1 MNAEDSLKLARRFIG
16 LPLEK
21 RQVFL
26 QALQKEGV
34 DFSRFPIPASVE
46 AEDRQALSYAQQ
58 RMWFLWQLDP
68 ASGAYNLPGAVRLKG
83 ALSLRALEQAFA
95 SLLARH
101 ETLRTVFQR
110 QADERLTQV
119 SIEPSLVVEH
129 LDFSAMAA
137 VEQEQAVN
145 DAATRQSL
153 LPFDLE
159 HGPLL
164 RVQLL
169 KLDTQEHVLLLTLHH
184 IVSDGWS
191 MNVLIDEFIRCYDAH
206 ERNEAPQ
213 LPALPI
219 QYSDYALWQRRWL
232 EAGEQARQLEYWQAR
247 LGDEHPVLELPTDH
261 PRPAMPSYQ
270 GTRHNFAIDPGLAA
284 QLRACAQ
291 KHNVTLFM
299 LLLGAFNVLLHRYTG
314 QADIRVGVP
323 IANRN
328 RTEVEGLIGF
338 FVNTQVLRTE
348 LTGQTRVGELLQ
360 GIKEHALGAQAHQ
373 ELPFERLVEALK
385 VERSLSHTPLFQVM
399 YNHQPVVA
407 DIASVN
413 TASGLE
419 LSLVEWQGRTTQFD
433 LTLDTYEKSGTLH
446 AALTYANDLFEAPSI
461 ARMAQHWISLL
472 QAMVADGEQRVGE
485 LPMLADDEQ
494 HVLVHA
500 WNQTGE
506 AYPTERGIHQLIED
520 QVQRT
525 RDAPA
530 LVFGATTLTYAQLN
544 ARANQ
549 LAHALREQGVGPDV
563 LVGLCV
569 ERSVEM
575 VVGLLAILKAGGAYV
590 PLDPEYPQERLT
602 YMIED
607 SGITLLLSQQSLLA
621 ALPLERIQVIALDQS
636 ASWLERYSSAS
647 PDSGVHALNLAYV
660 IYTSGSTG
668 KPKGAGNSHR
678 ALVNRLC
685 WMQQAYELTASD
697 AVLQKTPLSFDVSVW
712 EFFWPLMTGA
722 RLVVAAPGEHRE
734 PARLI
739 ETIDR
744 HAITTLH
751 FVPSMLQAFIH
762 EPGVQGCAS
771 LKRIVCSG
779 EALPLDAQRQVFAK
793 LPAAG
798 LFNLYGPTEA
808 AIDVTHWTCIDE
820 GGDSVPIGRP
830 IANLATY
837 VLDAQLNPVPAGVS
851 GELYLGGI
859 GLARSYHRRPA
870 LTAERFVPSPFV
882 NGERLYR
889 TGDRVRQRTDGVI
902 EYLGRL
908 DHQVKLRGLRIELG
922 EIETRLLQ
930 HPSVREAVVL
940 VQGGKQLVAY
950 LVLDSEEPAD
960 LKAWLLSSLPEY
972 MVPTHFIVLT
982 QLPVTA
988 NGKLD
993 RKALPLPE
1001 AASQQAFIAPSSD
1014 LQKALAAIWSDVL
1027 GVPHVGVDD
1036 NFFELGGDSIISIQV
1051 VSRARQAGIRLSPR
1065 DVFQY
1070 QSVRSLALVASFEHA
1085 VVIDQGPV
1093 AGEVILTPVQQAFFS
1108 QAIAARH
1115 HWNQSLLLT
1124 PRETLEPAPLD
1135 AALTQLINHHDA
1147 LRLRFTRQAEGWQQA
1162 HAAPAAESVLWQSSV
1177 DTEAELAALC
1187 DEAQRSL
1194 NLEQGPMLRAALVTL
1209 ADGAQRLLL
1218 VVHHLV
1224 VDGVSWR
1231 VLLEDLQQAYR
1242 QAGLPAKTS
1251 SYQQWAQQLQAH
1263 AHTLDEQLPFW
1274 LAQSGDAELP
1284 CDNPQGGLHNRLGA
1298 TLETRLDA
1306 EHTRQLL
1313 QDAPAAYRTQVND
1326 LLLTALARVIS
1337 RWSGQAAALIQLEG
1351 HGREDLFDSLD
1362 LSRTVG
1368 WFTSLFPV
1376 RLQAAGTL
1384 SDAIKSIKEQLRAV
1398 PQKGVGYGLLR
1409 YLGKPQSREALA
1421 DLAAPRITFNYLGQF
1436 DRQFNESALFVPAS
1450 EGSGQAQD
1458 PEAPLANWLTVEGQ
1472 VYGGELSL
1480 QWGFSREMF
1489 NAATIQRL
1497 ADDYATELKALIEHC
1512 CATPAGQVTPSD
1524 FPLARITQQ
1533 QLDALPVAGPDI
1545 AELYPLS
1552 PMQQGMLFHTLYAPE
1567 GQAYINQLRL
1577 DIEGLDLLTF
1587 GRAWQAALD
1596 RHDILRSSFHWLGL
1610 DIAHQVIR
1618 RQVDVQL
1625 QVVEDVN
1632 ADLDA
1637 LADAERSSGFELNA
1651 APLFR
1656 LMLVRSTGSAWHL
1669 IFTSHH
1675 ILMDGWSNAQLLGE
1689 VLAHY
1694 AGQAVSAPLGQFRDY
1709 LGWLQQQP
1717 SGEAF
1722 WKNAL
1727 APLHAPTLLA
1737 QALRAPVGGVGMADH
1752 QVLLDDDFTQA
1763 LSEFARQQK
1772 VTLNTVLQGAW
1783 SLLLQRYSGQA
1794 CVVFGA
1800 TVAGRSAPLPG
1811 IEQQLGLFINTL
1823 PLISAASP
1831 AQSAGAW
1838 LNELQALN
1846 LSLRDHE
1853 HVPLYD
1859 IQAWAGQQGAA
1870 LFDTLL
1876 VFENFPVAEALKQGA
1891 PAGLT
1896 FGRMHNHERTNY
1908 PLTLG
1913 VELGA
1918 GLRLDFSY
1926 DRAHFSEQQV
1936 KQLGANLR
1944 HLLAQLVA
1952 DAGVPLG
1959 NLQLLDATAQ
1969 RDVLTLSQSAG
1980 AAQRPQR
1987 VHERIAAQAHATPD
2001 ALAVQAGDERLSYAQ
2016 LNARANRLAHRLLAL
2031 GVGPGQRV
2039 GLASRRGP
2047 QLIVSLLA
2055 VLKSG
2060 AAYVPLDP
2068 KYPAER
2074 LAYMLADSRLDL
2086 LLSETGLLA
2095 DVSLPQGLTRVDF
2108 SASGEELHTFAATN
2122 PPNQAAAA
2130 DLAYVIYTSGST
2142 GLPKGVAI
2150 DHAALGQFCDSAQ
2163 AYSRLSARDR
2173 VLQFATFS
2181 FDGFVEQ
2188 CYPPLCVGAA
2198 LIMRG
2203 DELWDAGQLAREIVE
2218 QGVTLADL
2226 PAAYWYLLAKEC
2238 AVDQRTLG
2246 NLRQVHVG
2254 GEAMSVEGVRAWHA
2268 AGLGSVRLVNTY
2280 GPTEATV
2287 VSSVHDCQL
2296 ADASDAF
2303 GVPIGRAIAGRS
2315 LYVLDSGFEL
2325 LATDGVGELCIGAEA
2340 GLAQRYFDRPALTA
2354 ERFLP
2359 DPFSAV
2365 PGARLY
2371 RSGDLARYNEAG
2383 ALEYVGR
2390 IDHQVKIRGY
2400 RIEMGEI
2407 EACLQALPQVRE
2419 AAVIAQP
2426 SAVGMQLVAYV
2437 VPAHGQT
2444 LDGQALAATL
2454 REFLPDYMVPGHWL
2468 VLDALPLNNN
2478 GKLDRRALPAPD
2490 LNLRQQAYV
2499 APQSTLQVQLA
2510 AIWQAVLQVEQ
2521 VGLTDH
2527 FFELGGHSLLATQV
2541 ISRVRH
2547 DLKLEVPLR
2556 ALFEQP
2562 TLQAF
2567 AMACLGLREHSAPPL
2582 LALGRGQPMALSFA
2596 QERQWFL
2603 WQLDPASAAYH
2614 VPTAL
2619 HLRGELDI
2627 GALERAFQALVLRH
2641 EPLRTTFVEDA
2652 EQTWQVIHPTLAMPV
2667 QQARAQA
2674 AQIQQ
2679 CVEQEIQRPFDLRNG
2694 PLMRVKL
2701 LVIAPEHHVL
2711 VITQH
2716 HIISDGWSMHVMVD
2730 ELVALYQGQAQLSAL
2745 PIQYADYAAWQ
2756 RNWMAAGEKQ
2766 RQLDYWQRCLGDE
2779 HPVLE
2784 LPLDHPRP
2792 AVQSLRGARQRVQ
2805 LEPALL
2811 ADLKTLAQRQDVT
2824 LFMLL
2829 LASFQTLLHRYC
2841 GQNRLRVG
2849 VPIANRNR
2857 LETERLIGFFVNTQ
2871 VIQVDLDGQMAF
2883 EQLLGQVKQRAL
2895 EAQAH
2900 QDLPFEQLVE
2910 ALQPARSLSHN
2921 PLFQVLFNHQDN
2933 LRSAPVQLPGLAL
2946 EPLDWDGHTTQFD
2959 LSLETEESADGLWA
2973 SLTYATDLFEP
2984 ETLARLAQHWQNLL
2998 RAVVNDA
3005 SQVLD
3010 ELPMLSEQQWQ
3021 QTVHSWNDSHAEY
3034 PHTRCVHQ
3042 LFEAQVLATPDA
3054 SALQF
3059 NGDTLSYRELNRR
3072 ANRLAHRLIAAG
3084 VSPDVLV
3091 AVHVERSLDMVV
3103 GLLATLKAGGA
3114 YVPLDPQFPADRLA
3128 FMLQDSQAQ
3137 VLLTQPHLNGR
3148 LAQPQGLHVLLVDE
3162 AGMDEHNPQVSVTPE
3177 HLAYVIYTSGSTGK
3191 PKGVMVRHQALCSFT
3206 WGMADTLQIGSD
3218 ARVLSLTTFSFDI
3231 FALELYVPL
3240 TVGATVLLSGQE
3252 LALDPEAILDLV
3264 HNQSANVLQ
3273 ATPST
3278 WRMLLESPRASL
3290 LQGIKCLC
3298 GGEALPVDLAQRLL
3312 DLQGPVWNLYGPT
3325 ETTIWSAAHRLEQ
3338 AQPFVGRPIAN
3349 TALFILNAGLMPC
3362 PQGAAGE
3369 LLIGGAGLARGYHA
3383 RAALTA
3389 ERFVPNPYGAPGE
3402 RLYRTGD
3409 LARYR
3414 PEGVVEYIGRVDHQV
3429 KVRGF
3434 RIELGEIE
3442 ACLRENAA
3450 VREAVVLAD
3459 NDRLIAYLV
3468 TCAPEQQAS
3477 LREQYKADLRAR
3489 LPDYMVPA
3497 HLIFLETLPLTPNGK
3512 LDRKALPKADA
3523 ELLLKAH
3530 VAPVS
3535 PREQQVAAIW
3545 VDVLEVPQVGLDD
3558 HFFELGGHS
3567 LLATRVVSRV
3577 RQVLALEV
3585 ALKTLFEQPVL
3596 GDFVRA
3602 LGEEG
3607 VTAPALLKAD
3617 RAQPLPLS
3625 YAQERQWFLWQL
3637 DPNSSAY
3644 HIPSAL
3650 RLKGALDVTA
3660 LQRSFDTLLARH
3672 ESLRTHLRQDASGA
3686 VQVIEELGLIEIE
3699 RCDTDEAGLK
3709 TQVAEAVAQPFD
3721 LLRGPLLRVKLL
3733 RLAADDHVVVLVQHH
3748 IVSDGWSMQL
3758 MVEELVRLY
3767 AAFSD
3772 GHTPNLPALP
3782 IQYADYALWQRN
3794 WMEAGEKARQLTYWR
3809 EQLGGE
3815 QPVLELPF
3823 DYQRPALPTHR
3834 GARLGIELA
3843 PQLLADLRRVAK
3855 QAGVTLPMVLL
3866 AAYQALLHRYSG
3878 QEDVR
3883 VGVPIANRNRLE
3895 TEGLIGFFVNTQV
3908 LKADVNGQMSVAQL
3922 LHQVRQ
3928 RSLEAQAHQD
3938 LPFEQLVEALQPE
3951 RSMSLSPLFQV
3962 LFNHRVTSAG
3972 SHLQRLPSL
3981 QVEVLSWDEGVAQFD
3996 LALDVEESREALHA
4010 SLSYATDLFAPAT
4023 IERMAGHWQNLLQ
4036 AMVDDQQQAIG
4047 QLNLLNPDEQQHILH
4062 LWDCTGSGFSAARLV
4077 HELIADRA
4085 RETPD
4090 AVAVKFD
4097 SHTLTYGELDAR
4109 ANRLAHALIARG
4121 VGPEVRVAIAM
4132 PRSAE
4137 IMVAFLA
4144 VLKAGGVYV
4153 PLDIEYPRD
4162 RLLYMMDDSRARLL
4176 LTHNSVLQ
4184 QLPVPQ
4190 GVNTLAI
4197 DRTED
4202 WAHYSDA
4209 APQVALDGDNL
4220 AYVIYTSGS
4229 TGMPKG
4235 VAVSH
4240 GPLVAHIIATGERY
4254 ETGPADC
4261 ELHFMSFAFDGSHE
4275 GWMHPLINGASVL
4288 IRDDSLWLPEYTYAQ
4303 MHRHNVTMAVFP
4315 PVYLQQ
4321 LAEHAE
4327 RDGNPPAVRV
4337 YCFGGDAVAQ
4347 ASYDLA
4353 WRALKPTYLFN
4364 GYGPTETVVTPLLWK
4379 SRKGDPCGAVYAP
4392 IGTLLGNRSG
4402 YVLDAQLN
4410 LQPIGV
4416 AGELYLG
4423 GEGVARGY
4431 LERPALTAERFV
4443 PDPFGKPGSR
4453 VYRSGDLTRGRP
4465 DGVVDYLGR
4474 VDHQVKIRGFR
4485 IELGEIEARLR
4496 EQDSVGETVVVA
4508 QQGPT
4513 GKQLVAYVVP
4523 ADPALIDQAEFRD
4536 ALRRAL
4542 KTRLPDYMVPTHFMC
4557 LAQMPLTPN
4566 GKLDR
4571 KGLPAPDVSL
4581 MQQRYVAP
4589 QTELEQQIAAIWAE
4603 VLRLPQ
4609 VGLDDN
4615 FFEVGGHSLLAIQIT
4630 SRVQSE
4636 LGLEVP
4642 LVEVFQTETLRA
4654 YVQAAAT
4661 FRAGSAEDFD
4671 DLRDFLSELEAI

>member
-95 SLLARH
+95 SLVARH

-169 KLDTQEHVLLLTLHH
+169 KLNAQEHVLLLTLHH

-232 EAGEQARQLEYWQAR
+232 EAGEQARQLAYWQAR

-270 GTRHNFAIDPGLAA
+270 GTRHHFAIDPSLAA
-284 QLRACAQ
+284 QLRTCAQ

-360 GIKEHALGAQAHQ
+360 GIKEQALGAQAHQ

-407 DIASVN
+407 DIANVS

-472 QAMVADGEQRVGE
+472 QAMVADGEQRIGE
-485 LPMLADDEQ
+485 LPMLAADEQ
-494 HVLVHA
+494 HVLTHA

-525 RDAPA
+525 PDAPA
-530 LVFGATTLTYAQLN
+530 LVFGETALTYAQLN

-575 VVGLLAILKAGGAYV
+575 VVGLLAVLKAGGAYV
-590 PLDPEYPQERLT
+590 PLDPEYPQERLA
-602 YMIED
+602 YMIKD

-621 ALPLERIQVIALDQS
+621 VLPVEGIQVIALDQP
-636 ASWLERYSSAS
+636 ASWLAGYSSAS

-697 AVLQKTPLSFDVSVW
+697 AVLQKTPFSFDVSVW

-739 ETIDR
+739 ETIGR

-762 EPGVQGCAS
+762 EPGVQACAS
-771 LKRIVCSG
+771 LTRIVCSG

-820 GGDSVPIGRP
+820 GADSVPIGRP

-851 GELYLGGI
+851 GELYLGGT

-889 TGDRVRQRTDGVI
+889 TGDRARQRTDGVI

-972 MVPTHFIVLT
+972 MVPTHFVVLT

-993 RKALPLPE
+993 RKALPLPD
-1001 AASQQAFIAPSSD
+1001 AAPQQAFIAPSSD

-1070 QSVRSLALVASFEHA
+1070 QSVRSLALVASFEQA

-1093 AGEVILTPVQQAFFS
+1093 TGEVILTPVQQAFFS

-1124 PRETLEPAPLD
+1124 PREALEPAQLD
-1135 AALTQLINHHDA
+1135 AALAQLINHHDA
-1147 LRLRFTRQAEGWQQA
+1147 LRLRFTRQADGWQQA

-1177 DTEAELAALC
+1177 GTEAELAALC

-1194 NLEQGPMLRAALVTL
+1194 NLEQGPILRAALVTL

-1242 QAGLPAKTS
+1242 QVPLPAKTS

-1274 LAQSGDAELP
+1274 LAQSCDAELP

-1376 RLQAAGTL
+1376 RLQAAGEL

-1398 PQKGVGYGLLR
+1398 PEKGLGYGLLR
-1409 YLGKPQSREALA
+1409 YLGQPQSREALA
-1421 DLAAPRITFNYLGQF
+1421 DLATPRITFNYLGQF
-1436 DRQFNESALFVPAS
+1436 DRQFNEAALFVPAS

-1458 PEAPLANWLTVEGQ
+1458 PQAPLANWLTVEGQ

-1545 AELYPLS
+1545 ADLYPLS
-1552 PMQQGMLFHTLYAPE
+1552 PMQQGMLFHTLYAPQ

-1577 DIEGLDLLTF
+1577 DIEGLDLLIF

-1610 DIAHQVIR
+1610 DSAHQVIR

-1625 QVVEDVN
+1625 QVIEDVN

-1637 LADAERSSGFELNA
+1637 LADAERSRGFELNA

-1656 LMLVRSTGSAWHL
+1656 LMLVRSTGSAWHF

-1694 AGQAVSAPLGQFRDY
+1694 AGQAVPAPLGQFRDY

-1717 SGEAF
+1717 SGEGY

-1727 APLHAPTLLA
+1727 APLQAPTLLA

-1752 QVLLDDDFTQA
+1752 QVLLDNDFTQA
-1763 LSEFARQQK
+1763 LGEFARQQK

-1831 AQSAGAW
+1831 AQSADAW
-1838 LNELQALN
+1838 LSELQALN

-1876 VFENFPVAEALKQGA
+1876 VFENFPVADALKQGA

-1936 KQLGANLR
+1936 KRLGANVR
-1944 HLLAQLVA
+1944 YLLAQMMA

-1959 NLQLLDATAQ
+1959 NLQLLDAAAQ
-1969 RDVLTLSQSAG
+1969 HDVLTLSQSAG

-2001 ALAVQAGDERLSYAQ
+2001 ALAVQAGSERLSYAQ
-2016 LNARANRLAHRLLAL
+2016 LNARANRLAHHLLAL

-2047 QLIVSLLA
+2047 QMIVSLLA

-2074 LAYMLADSRLDL
+2074 LAYMLADSRLNV

-2095 DVSLPQGLTRVDF
+2095 DLPLPQGLVRVDF
-2108 SASGEELHTFAATN
+2108 SASGEELDGYPATN
-2122 PPNQAAAA
+2122 PPNTAAAA

-2150 DHAALGQFCDSAQ
+2150 DHAALGQFCDSAE
-2163 AYSRLSARDR
+2163 AYSRLSAQDR

-2238 AVDQRTLG
+2238 AVDRRTLG

-2254 GEAMSVEGVRAWHA
+2254 GEAMSVEGIRAWHA
-2268 AGLGSVRLVNTY
+2268 AGLGAVRLVNTY

-2407 EACLQALPQVRE
+2407 EAGLQALPQVRE

-2437 VPAHGQT
+2437 VPAHGHT
-2444 LDGQALAATL
+2444 LDAQALAATL
-2454 REFLPDYMVPGHWL
+2454 RQSLPDYMVPGHWL

-2478 GKLDRRALPAPD
+2478 GKLDRRALPTPD

-2499 APQSTLQVQLA
+2499 APQSPLQVQLA

-2547 DLKLEVPLR
+2547 ELKLEVPLR

-2562 TLQAF
+2562 TLQGF
-2567 AMACLGLREHSAPPL
+2567 ASACSGLHQHSAQPL
-2582 LALGRGQPMALSFA
+2582 VALERGQPMALSFA

-2603 WQLDPASAAYH
+2603 WQLDPTSAAYH

-2619 HLRGELDI
+2619 HLRGQLDI
-2627 GALERAFQALVLRH
+2627 TALERTFQALVLRH
-2641 EPLRTTFVEDA
+2641 EPLRTTFADDGER
-2652 EQTWQVIHPTLAMPV
+2652 TWQVIHPDLAINV
-2667 QQARAQA
+2667 EQARAAAPAIQA
-2674 AQIQQ
+2674 

-2701 LVIAPEHHVL
+2701 LVIAPDHHVL

-2745 PIQYADYAAWQ
+2745 PIQYADYAVWQ
-2756 RNWMAAGEKQ
+2756 RNWMAAGEQQ
-2766 RQLDYWQRCLGDE
+2766 RQLDYWQQRLGDE

-2784 LPLDHPRP
+2784 LPLDHSRP
-2792 AVQSLRGARQRVQ
+2792 AVQSFRGARQQAQ

-2811 ADLKTLAQRQDVT
+2811 ADLKALAQREDVT

-2829 LASFQTLLHRYC
+2829 LASFQTLLHRYS
-2841 GQNRLRVG
+2841 GQSRLRVG

-2921 PLFQVLFNHQDN
+2921 PLFQVMFNHQDN

-2946 EPLDWDGHTTQFD
+2946 EPLDWAGHTTQFD

-2984 ETLARLAQHWQNLL
+2984 ETLARLAQHWQSLL

-3005 SQVLD
+3005 SQALD

-3059 NGDTLSYRELNRR
+3059 NGDTLSYCELNRR

-3084 VSPDVLV
+3084 VGPDVLV

-3128 FMLQDSQAQ
+3128 FMLGDSQAQ

-3148 LAQPQGLHVLLVDE
+3148 LAQPQGLHVLLVDD
-3162 AGMDEHNPQVSVTPE
+3162 ACGDEHNPQVNVTPE

-3206 WGMADTLQIGSD
+3206 CGMADTLQIGSD
-3218 ARVLSLTTFSFDI
+3218 ARILSLTTFSFDI

-3240 TVGATVLLSGQE
+3240 TVGATVLLSGKE

-3264 HNQSANVLQ
+3264 HNQCANVLQ

-3349 TALFILNAGLMPC
+3349 TSLFILNAGLTPC

-3383 RAALTA
+3383 RPALTA

-3414 PEGVVEYIGRVDHQV
+3414 PDGVVEYIGRVDHQV

-3468 TCAPEQQAS
+3468 TFAPEQQAS
-3477 LREQYKADLRAR
+3477 LREQYKVDLRAR

-3545 VDVLEVPQVGLDD
+3545 ADVLEVPQVGLDD

-3577 RQVLALEV
+3577 RQVVALEV

-3637 DPNSSAY
+3637 DPHSSAY

-3650 RLKGALDVTA
+3650 RLKGALDVAA

-3686 VQVIEELGLIEIE
+3686 VQVIEDLGLIEIE

-3758 MVEELVRLY
+3758 MVEELVKLY

-3794 WMEAGEKARQLTYWR
+3794 WMEAGEKARQLAYWR

-3815 QPVLELPF
+3815 QPLLELPF

-3834 GARLGIELA
+3834 GARLGFELT
-3843 PQLLADLRRVAK
+3843 PQLLAGLRSVAK

-4097 SHTLTYGELDAR
+4097 SHTLTYGELDAQ

-4162 RLLYMMDDSRARLL
+4162 RLLYMMDDSRAQLL
-4176 LTHNSVLQ
+4176 LTHTSALQ

-4190 GVNTLAI
+4190 GLNTLAI
-4197 DRTED
+4197 DRSED
-4202 WAHYSDA
+4202 WANFSDA

-4275 GWMHPLINGASVL
+4275 G
-4288 IRDDSLWLPEYTYAQ
+4288 
-4303 MHRHNVTMAVFP
+4303 
-4315 PVYLQQ
+4315 
-4321 LAEHAE
+4321 
-4327 RDGNPPAVRV
+4327 
-4337 YCFGGDAVAQ
+4337 
-4347 ASYDLA
+4347 
-4353 WRALKPTYLFN
+4353 
-4364 GYGPTETVVTPLLWK
+4364 
-4379 SRKGDPCGAVYAP
+4379 
-4392 IGTLLGNRSG
+4392 
-4402 YVLDAQLN
+4402 
-4410 LQPIGV
+4410 
-4416 AGELYLG
+4416 
-4423 GEGVARGY
+4423 
-4431 LERPALTAERFV
+4431 
-4443 PDPFGKPGSR
+4443 
-4453 VYRSGDLTRGRP
+4453 
-4465 DGVVDYLGR
+4465 
-4474 VDHQVKIRGFR
+4474 
-4485 IELGEIEARLR
+4485 
-4496 EQDSVGETVVVA
+4496 
-4508 QQGPT
+4508 
-4513 GKQLVAYVVP
+4513 
-4523 ADPALIDQAEFRD
+4523 
-4536 ALRRAL
+4536 
-4542 KTRLPDYMVPTHFMC
+4542 
-4557 LAQMPLTPN
+4557 
-4566 GKLDR
+4566 
-4571 KGLPAPDVSL
+4571 
-4581 MQQRYVAP
+4581 
-4589 QTELEQQIAAIWAE
+4589 
-4603 VLRLPQ
+4603 
-4609 VGLDDN
+4609 
-4615 FFEVGGHSLLAIQIT
+4615 
-4630 SRVQSE
+4630 
-4636 LGLEVP
+4636 
-4642 LVEVFQTETLRA
+4642 
-4654 YVQAAAT
+4654 
-4661 FRAGSAEDFD
+4661 
-4671 DLRDFLSELEAI
+4671 

>member
-34 DFSRFPIPASVE
+34 DFSRFPIPAGVE

-83 ALSLRALEQAFA
+83 ALSLDALEQAFA
-95 SLLARH
+95 SLVARH

-110 QADERLTQV
+110 QADERLAQV
-119 SIEPSLVVEH
+119 SIEPSLAIEH
-129 LDFSAMAA
+129 LDLSTLAP
-137 VEQEQAVN
+137 VDREQAVN
-145 DAATRQSL
+145 AAATRQSL

-169 KLDTQEHVLLLTLHH
+169 RLDEHEHVLLLTLHH

-213 LPALPI
+213 LPALAI

-232 EAGEQARQLEYWQAR
+232 EAGEQARQLAYWQAR
-247 LGDEHPVLELPTDH
+247 LGDEHPVLELPTDR

-270 GTRHNFAIDPGLAA
+270 GTRHAFEIDPALAT
-284 QLRACAQ
+284 QLRVCAQ

-314 QADIRVGVP
+314 QDDIRVGVP

-348 LTGQTRVGELLQ
+348 LTGQTRITELLQ

-373 ELPFERLVEALK
+373 ELPFERLVDALS

-407 DIASVN
+407 DIASVS

-419 LSLVEWQGRTTQFD
+419 LALVEWQGRTTQFD

-446 AALTYANDLFEAPSI
+446 AALTYANDLFDATSI
-461 ARMAQHWISLL
+461 QRMARHWTRLL
-472 QAMVADGEQRVGE
+472 QAMVADAEQRIGE
-485 LPMLADDEQ
+485 LPMLDADELQ
-494 HVLVHA
+494 LLVKTRNHTA
-500 WNQTGE
+500 TP
-506 AYPTERGIHQLIED
+506 YPTERAIHHLIED
-520 QVQRT
+520 QAQRT
-525 RDAPA
+525 PDAPA
-530 LVFGATTLTYAQLN
+530 LVFGELTLTYAQLD
-544 ARANQ
+544 ARANR
-549 LAHALREQGVGPDV
+549 LAHALRAQGIGPDV
-563 LVGLCV
+563 LVGICV
-569 ERSVEM
+569 ERSIEM

-590 PLDPEYPQERLT
+590 PLDPEYPEERLA
-602 YMIED
+602 YMIDD
-607 SGITLLLSQQSLLA
+607 SGIRLLLSQQSLLA
-621 ALPLERIQVIALDQS
+621 RLPTAGLQVIALDQP
-636 ASWLERYSSAS
+636 ANWLDGYSTAAPNVSLH
-647 PDSGVHALNLAYV
+647 GLNLAYV

-685 WMQQAYELTASD
+685 WMQQAYALDGGD
-697 AVLQKTPLSFDVSVW
+697 AVLQKTPFSFDVSVW

-739 ETIDR
+739 ETIGR
-744 HAITTLH
+744 HAITTVH

-762 EPGVQGCAS
+762 EPGVEACAS
-771 LKRIVCSG
+771 LTRIVCSG

-793 LPAAG
+793 LANTA
-798 LFNLYGPTEA
+798 LYNLYGPTEA

-820 GGDSVPIGRP
+820 GADSVPIGRP
-830 IANLATY
+830 IANLGTY
-837 VLDAQLNPVPAGVS
+837 VLDAQLNPVAAGVS
-851 GELYLGGI
+851 GELYLGGT

-882 NGERLYR
+882 AGERLYR
-889 TGDRVRQRTDGVI
+889 TGDRVRQRGDGVI

-922 EIETRLLQ
+922 EIETRLMQ
-930 HPSVREAVVL
+930 HPTVREAVV
-940 VQGGKQLVAY
+940 VVHGGKQLVAY
-950 LVLDSEEPAD
+950 LVLERDAPTD
-960 LKAWLLSSLPEY
+960 LKAWLLGSLPEY
-972 MVPTHFIVLT
+972 MVPSHFITLAK
-982 QLPVTA
+982 LPVTA

-993 RKALPLPE
+993 RKALPLPD
-1001 AASQQAFIAPSSD
+1001 ATAQQAFAAPENTV
-1014 LQKALAAIWSDVL
+1014 QQALAAIWSDVL
-1027 GVPHVGVDD
+1027 GIQAVGLDD
-1036 NFFELGGDSIISIQV
+1036 NFFALGGDSIISIQV

-1065 DVFQY
+1065 DLFQY
-1070 QSVRSLALVASFEHA
+1070 QSVRSLALVAGVDELSE
-1085 VVIDQGPV
+1085 VDQGPV
-1093 AGEVILTPVQQAFFS
+1093 SGEVILTPVQQGFFA
-1108 QAIAARH
+1108 QAIPARH

-1124 PRETLEPAPLD
+1124 PREPLQPARLD
-1135 AALTQLINHHDA
+1135 AAVMQVVRHHDA
-1147 LRLRFTRQAEGWQQA
+1147 LRLRFVAQAEGWQQH
-1162 HAAPAAESVLWQSSV
+1162 HAAAVDASLLWQAQA
-1177 DTEAELAALC
+1177 DTDAELAALC
-1187 DEAQRSL
+1187 EKAQRSL
-1194 NLEQGPMLRAALVTL
+1194 DLEHGPLLRAALVEM
-1209 ADGAQRLLL
+1209 ADGTQRLLL

-1231 VLLEDLQQAYR
+1231 ILLEDLQQAYR
-1242 QAGLPAKTS
+1242 EQRLPAKTS
-1251 SYQQWAQQLQAH
+1251 AYQHWAHRLQERAHVLEHQLAYWQ
-1263 AHTLDEQLPFW
+1263 
-1274 LAQSGDAELP
+1274 AQSVDAELP
-1284 CDNPQGGLHNRLGA
+1284 CDHPEGGLQHRLGVK
-1298 TLETRLDA
+1298 LETRLDA

-1313 QDAPAAYRTQVND
+1313 QEAPAAYRTQVND
-1326 LLLTALARVIS
+1326 LLLTALARVVS
-1337 RWSGQAAALIQLEG
+1337 RWSAQPAALIQLEG
-1351 HGREDLFDSLD
+1351 HGREDLFDGID
-1362 LSRTVG
+1362 LTRTVG
-1368 WFTSLFPV
+1368 WFTSLFPL
-1376 RLQAAGTL
+1376 RLQADGELAG
-1384 SDAIKSIKEQLRAV
+1384 AIKAVKEQLRAV
-1398 PQKGVGYGLLR
+1398 PDKGLGYGLLR
-1409 YLGKPQSREALA
+1409 YLGAPGARESLA
-1421 DLAAPRITFNYLGQF
+1421 GLAVPRITFNYLGQF
-1436 DRQFNESALFVPAS
+1436 DRQFDESALFVPAA

-1458 PEAPLANWLTVEGQ
+1458 LETPLANWLTVEGQ
-1472 VYGGELSL
+1472 VYGGELAL
-1480 QWGFSREMF
+1480 QWGFSREMYE
-1489 NAATIQRL
+1489 AATIQRL
-1497 ADDYATELKALIEHC
+1497 ADDFACELKAVIAHC

-1524 FPLARITQQ
+1524 FPLAQVTQA
-1533 QLDALPVAGPDI
+1533 QLDGLPVAGPAI
-1545 AELYPLS
+1545 ADLYPLS
-1552 PMQQGMLFHTLYAPE
+1552 PMQQGMLFHTLLAPE
-1567 GQAYINQLRL
+1567 AQAYINQLCV
-1577 DIEGLDLLTF
+1577 DIDGLDLLAF

-1610 DIAHQVIR
+1610 DSAHQVIR
-1618 RQVDVQL
+1618 RQVDLQL
-1625 QVVEDVN
+1625 QVIEDPS

-1637 LADAERSSGFELNA
+1637 LAHAERERGFALDT

-1656 LMLVRSTGSAWHL
+1656 LMLVRGTGATWHL

-1694 AGQAVSAPLGQFRDY
+1694 AGQAVPAPLGQFRDY
-1709 LGWLQQQP
+1709 LGWLQRQGN
-1717 SGEAF
+1717 GEAF
-1722 WKNAL
+1722 WKAQL
-1727 APLHAPTLLA
+1727 APLQAPTLLA
-1737 QALRAPVGGVGMADH
+1737 QALRTPVAPAGTADH
-1752 QVLLDDDFTQA
+1752 HVVLGREVTHT
-1763 LSEFARQQK
+1763 LSEFARQYK

-1783 SLLLQRYSGQA
+1783 SLLLQRYTGQA
-1794 CVVFGA
+1794 CVAFGA

-1823 PLISAASP
+1823 PIISAASP
-1831 AQSAGAW
+1831 AQSAISW
-1838 LNELQALN
+1838 LGELQALN

-1859 IQAWAGQQGAA
+1859 IQGWAGQPGAA

-1891 PAGLT
+1891 PAGLS
-1896 FGRMHNHERTNY
+1896 FGPLHNHERTHY

-1913 VELGA
+1913 IELGDS
-1918 GLRLDFSY
+1918 LRLEFSY
-1926 DRAHFSEQQV
+1926 DRAHFSQAQV
-1936 KQLGANLR
+1936 IRLSDNLQY
-1944 HLLAQLVA
+1944 LLAQFLA
-1952 DAGVPLG
+1952 DAQSPLG
-1959 NLQLLDATAQ
+1959 NLRLLDASAQ
-1969 RDVLTLSQSAG
+1969 RDVLALSQLP
-1980 AAQRPQR
+1980 AATQPHQRAHQ
-1987 VHERIAAQAHATPD
+1987 RIAAQAQATPN
-2001 ALAVQAGDERLSYAQ
+2001 ALAVQAGSERLSYAQ
-2016 LNARANRLAHRLLAL
+2016 LNARANRLAHRLLEC

-2095 DVSLPQGLTRVDF
+2095 DLPLPAGLSRIDF
-2108 SASGEELHTFAATN
+2108 SAGGDELASYPATN
-2122 PPNQAAAA
+2122 PPNHAAAA

-2142 GLPKGVAI
+2142 GQPKGVAI
-2150 DHAALGQFCDSAQ
+2150 DHAALDQFCDSA
-2163 AYSRLSARDR
+2163 AVYSQLSGQDR

-2238 AVDQRTLG
+2238 AVHRRPLG
-2246 NLRQVHVG
+2246 QLRQVHVG
-2254 GEAMSVEGVRAWHA
+2254 GEAMSVEGLRAWHA
-2268 AGLGSVRLVNTY
+2268 AGLGGVRLVNTY

-2287 VSSVHDCQL
+2287 VSSVHDCRL

-2315 LYVLDSGFEL
+2315 LYVLDSAFEL
-2325 LATDGVGELCIGAEA
+2325 QATDGVGELCIGAEA
-2340 GLAQRYFDRPALTA
+2340 GLAQGYFDRPALTA

-2359 DPFSAV
+2359 DPFAAV

-2371 RSGDLARYNEAG
+2371 RSGDLARYNEEG
-2383 ALEYVGR
+2383 VLEYVGR
-2390 IDHQVKIRGY
+2390 IDHQVKIRGL

-2407 EACLQALPQVRE
+2407 EASLQALPQVRE
-2419 AAVIAQP
+2419 AAVHALP
-2426 SAVGMQLVAYV
+2426 SATGTQLVAYV
-2437 VPAHGQT
+2437 VAAEGHVLET
-2444 LDGQALAATL
+2444 QALASRL
-2454 REFLPDYMVPGHWL
+2454 RQSLPDYMVPGQWV
-2468 VLDALPLNNN
+2468 VLEALPLNTN

-2490 LNLRQQAYV
+2490 LNLHAPAYV
-2499 APQSTLQVQLA
+2499 APHSPLQIQLA
-2510 AIWQAVLQVEQ
+2510 AIWQAVLQVER
-2521 VGLTDH
+2521 VGLDDH
-2527 FFELGGHSLLATQV
+2527 FFERGGHSLLATQV

-2547 DLKLEVPLR
+2547 ALKLEVPLR

-2562 TLQAF
+2562 TLRAF
-2567 AMACLGLREHSAPPL
+2567 ADACAALQMSTAQPL
-2582 LALGRGQPMALSFA
+2582 LALERGRPLALSFA

-2614 VPTAL
+2614 VPVAL
-2619 HLRGELDI
+2619 HLRGQLDRA
-2627 GALERAFQALVLRH
+2627 ALEQAFQALVQRH
-2641 EPLRTTFVEDA
+2641 EPLRTTFVEQG
-2652 EQTWQVIHPTLAMPV
+2652 EHTLQVIHPHLALTIE
-2667 QQARAQA
+2667 QQRVDVAAIEQA
-2674 AQIQQ
+2674 VA
-2679 CVEQEIQRPFDLRNG
+2679 EEIQRPFDLRNG
-2694 PLMRVKL
+2694 PLMRVKVL
-2701 LVIAPEHHVL
+2701 DVAPEHHVL

-2716 HIISDGWSMHVMVD
+2716 HIISDGWSMQVMVD
-2730 ELVALYQGQAQLSAL
+2730 ELVALYQGDDALPAL
-2745 PIQYADYAAWQ
+2745 PIQYADYAQWQ
-2756 RNWMAAGEKQ
+2756 RDWMAAGETQ
-2766 RQLDYWQRCLGDE
+2766 RQLDYWCARLGSE
-2779 HPVLE
+2779 HPVLA

-2792 AVQSLRGARQRVQ
+2792 AVQSHRGARRQIHLDR
-2805 LEPALL
+2805 ALV
-2811 ADLKTLAQRQDVT
+2811 AELKALAQRQDVT

-2829 LASFQTLLHRYC
+2829 LASFQTLLHRYS
-2841 GQNRLRVG
+2841 GQSEIRVG
-2849 VPIANRNR
+2849 VPIANRTR
-2857 LETERLIGFFVNTQ
+2857 LETERLVGFFVNTQ
-2871 VIQVDLDGQMAF
+2871 VLQAQLHGQMPF
-2883 EQLLGQVKQRAL
+2883 EQLLAQVKRRAL

-2910 ALQPARSLSHN
+2910 ALQPERSLSHN
-2921 PLFQVLFNHQDN
+2921 PLFQVMFNHQDS
-2933 LRSAPVQLPGLAL
+2933 LRAGPVHLPGLAL
-2946 EPLDWDGHTTQFD
+2946 QALDWAGHTTQFD

-2973 SLTYATDLFEP
+2973 SLTYATDLFEAA
-2984 ETLARLAQHWQNLL
+2984 TLERLAGHWHNLL
-2998 RAVVNDA
+2998 RAVVSDA
-3005 SQVLD
+3005 SQALD
-3010 ELPMLSEQQWQ
+3010 DLSMLSAPQWQ
-3021 QTVHSWNDSHAEY
+3021 QMVEDWNHTSFDY
-3034 PHTRCVHQ
+3034 PREQCVHQ
-3042 LFEAQVLATPDA
+3042 LFEAQALAQPEA
-3054 SALQF
+3054 VALRF
-3059 NGDTLSYRELNRR
+3059 NGDRLSYAELNRR
-3072 ANRLAHRLIAAG
+3072 ANRLAHRLIATG
-3084 VSPDVLV
+3084 VGPDVLV
-3091 AVHVERSLDMVV
+3091 AVHVERSLDMAVS
-3103 GLLATLKAGGA
+3103 LLATLKAGAA
-3114 YVPLDPQFPADRLA
+3114 YVPLDPQFPAERLA
-3128 FMLQDSQAQ
+3128 FMLDDSGAR
-3137 VLLTQPHLNGR
+3137 VLLTQARLHGQ
-3148 LAQPQGLHVLLVDE
+3148 LAQPEGLQVLLVEDE
-3162 AGMDEHNPQVSVTPE
+3162 PGAEHNPQVTLTPE
-3177 HLAYVIYTSGSTGK
+3177 YLAYVIYTSGSTGK

-3206 WGMADTLQIGSD
+3206 CAMADSLSIGAD
-3218 ARVLSLTTFSFDI
+3218 ARLLSLTTFSFDI

-3240 TVGATVLLSGQE
+3240 SVGATVLLSEQAM
-3252 LALDPEAILDLV
+3252 ALDPEAILDLA
-3264 HNQSANVLQ
+3264 HSQAATVLQ

-3278 WRMLLESPRASL
+3278 WRMLLDSPRAQL
-3290 LQGIKCLC
+3290 LRGVQCLC
-3298 GGEALPVDLAQRLL
+3298 GGEALPADLAQRLL
-3312 DLQGPVWNLYGPT
+3312 ALQGPVWNLYGPT
-3325 ETTIWSAAHRLEQ
+3325 ETTIWSAAHRLHE
-3338 AQPFVGRPIAN
+3338 AQPLVGRPIAN
-3349 TALFILNAGLMPC
+3349 TSLFILNAGLTPC

-3369 LLIGGAGLARGYHA
+3369 LLIGGVGLARGYHA
-3383 RAALTA
+3383 QPALTA
-3389 ERFVPNPYGAPGE
+3389 ERFVPDPFGAPGA

-3414 PEGVVEYIGRVDHQV
+3414 ADGVVEYLGRVDHQV

-3442 ACLRENAA
+3442 ACLRDCPG

-3468 TCAPEQQAS
+3468 SSAPDEQQAYKTA
-3477 LREQYKADLRAR
+3477 LRER

-3497 HLIFLETLPLTPNGK
+3497 HLLFLDRLPLTPNGK
-3512 LDRKALPKADA
+3512 LDRKALPKVDA
-3523 ELLLKAH
+3523 SQLSKGHL
-3530 VAPVS
+3530 APVTS
-3535 PREQQVAAIW
+3535 REQQVAAIW
-3545 VDVLEVPQVGLDD
+3545 AEVLDVPQVGLDD

-3577 RQVLALEV
+3577 RQALALEV
-3585 ALKTLFEQPVL
+3585 ALKTLFEQPLL

-3607 VTAPALLKAD
+3607 VTAPALQRAD
-3617 RAQPLPLS
+3617 RTQPLPLS

-3637 DPNSSAY
+3637 DPHSMAY

-3650 RLKGALDVTA
+3650 RLHGPLDQAA

-3672 ESLRTHLRQDASGA
+3672 ESLRTHLRQEATGA
-3686 VQVIEELGLIEIE
+3686 VQVIEALGLIDID
-3699 RCDTDEAGLK
+3699 RGACAYADLK
-3709 TQVAEAVAQPFD
+3709 GAVAAEVARPFD

-3733 RLAADDHVVVLVQHH
+3733 RLAEDDHVLVLVQHH

-3758 MVEELVRLY
+3758 MVEELVQLY
-3767 AAFSD
+3767 AAFSQ
-3772 GHTPNLPALP
+3772 GHTPHLPALP
-3782 IQYADYALWQRN
+3782 IQYADYAVWQRQ
-3794 WMEAGEKARQLTYWR
+3794 WMEAGEQTRQLAYWR

-3823 DYQRPALPTHR
+3823 DYPRPALPSHR

-3843 PQLLADLRRVAK
+3843 PGLLDGLRTLAHNV
-3855 QAGVTLPMVLL
+3855 GVTLPMVLL
-3866 AAYQALLHRYSG
+3866 ASYQALLHRYSG

-3883 VGVPIANRNRLE
+3883 VGVPVANRNRLE

-3908 LKADVNGQMSVAQL
+3908 LKADLHGQMSVEQL
-3922 LHQVRQ
+3922 LSQVRQ
-3928 RSLEAQAHQD
+3928 RSLDAQAHQD
-3938 LPFEQLVEALQPE
+3938 LPFEQLVQALQPE
-3951 RSMSLSPLFQV
+3951 RSLSLSPLFQV
-3962 LFNHRVTSAG
+3962 LFNHRVTSAA
-3972 SHLQRLPSL
+3972 SQLHQLTDLHI
-3981 QVEVLSWDEGVAQFD
+3981 EVLSWDEGVAQFD
-3996 LALDVEESREALHA
+3996 LALDVEESPTAVHA

-4023 IERMAGHWQNLLQ
+4023 IARMAAHWQNLLQ
-4036 AMVDDQQQAIG
+4036 AMVADPHQPIG
-4047 QLNLLNPDEQQHILH
+4047 QLHLLGQHEQQHILQ
-4062 LWDCTGSGFSAARLV
+4062 LWDRTESGYSAQRLV
-4077 HELIADRA
+4077 HELVADRA
-4085 RETPD
+4085 RQTPD

-4097 SHTLTYGELDAR
+4097 AQTLSYAELDAQ

-4162 RLLYMMDDSRARLL
+4162 RLLYMMQDSRAQLL
-4176 LTHNSVLQ
+4176 LSHTQALA
-4184 QLPVPQ
+4184 QLPIPQ
-4190 GVNTLAI
+4190 GLETLAI
-4197 DRTED
+4197 DATEQ
-4202 WAHYSDA
+4202 WAHLNDN
-4209 APQVALDGDNL
+4209 APNVVLHGDNL

-4254 ETGPADC
+4254 ETSPADC
-4261 ELHFMSFAFDGSHE
+4261 ELHFMSFAFDGAHE

-4288 IRDDSLWLPEYTYAQ
+4288 IRDDSLWLPEYTYEQ
-4303 MHRHNVTMAVFP
+4303 MHRHHVTMAVFP

-4379 SRKGDPCGAVYAP
+4379 ARKGDPCGAVYAP

-4443 PDPFGKPGSR
+4443 PDPFGQPGSR
-4453 VYRSGDLTRGRP
+4453 VYRSGDLTRGRA

-4508 QQGPT
+4508 QEGPT

-4523 ADPALIDQAEFRD
+4523 ADASLADQGEFRD
-4536 ALRRAL
+4536 TLRRAL
-4542 KTRLPDYMVPTHFMC
+4542 KSGLPDYMVPAHFVF

-4571 KGLPAPDVSL
+4571 KGLPLPDASQ

-4589 QTELEQQIAAIWAE
+4589 QTELEQQIAAIWAD
-4603 VLRLPQ
+4603 VLHLAQ

-4630 SRVQSE
+4630 SRVQAE
-4636 LGLEVP
+4636 LGLDVP
-4642 LVEVFQTETLRA
+4642 LMELFQTESLRA

-4661 FRAGSAEDFD
+4661 FRAGSEEDFD

>member
-95 SLLARH
+95 SLVARH

-169 KLDTQEHVLLLTLHH
+169 KLNAQEHVLLLTLHH

-232 EAGEQARQLEYWQAR
+232 EAGEQARQLAYWQAR

-270 GTRHNFAIDPGLAA
+270 GTRHHFAIDPSLAA
-284 QLRACAQ
+284 QLRTCAQ

-407 DIASVN
+407 DIANVS

-472 QAMVADGEQRVGE
+472 QAMVADGEQRIGE
-485 LPMLADDEQ
+485 LPMLAADEQ
-494 HVLVHA
+494 HVLTHA
-500 WNQTGE
+500 WNQTDE

-525 RDAPA
+525 PSAPA
-530 LVFGATTLTYAQLN
+530 LVFGETALTYAQLN

-575 VVGLLAILKAGGAYV
+575 VVGLLAVLKAGGAYV
-590 PLDPEYPQERLT
+590 PLDPEYPQERLA

-607 SGITLLLSQQSLLA
+607 SGITLLLSQQRLLA
-621 ALPLERIQVIALDQS
+621 VLPVEGIQVIALDQP
-636 ASWLERYSSAS
+636 ASWLAGYSSAS
-647 PDSGVHALNLAYV
+647 PASGVHALNLAYV

-697 AVLQKTPLSFDVSVW
+697 AVLQKTPFSFDVSVW

-739 ETIDR
+739 ETIGR

-762 EPGVQGCAS
+762 EPGVQACAS
-771 LKRIVCSG
+771 LTRIVCSG

-820 GGDSVPIGRP
+820 GADSVPIGRP

-851 GELYLGGI
+851 GELYLGGT

-972 MVPTHFIVLT
+972 MVPTHFVVLT

-993 RKALPLPE
+993 RKALPLPD
-1001 AASQQAFIAPSSD
+1001 AAPQQAFIAPSSD

-1065 DVFQY
+1065 DLFQY
-1070 QSVRSLALVASFEHA
+1070 QSVRSLALVASFEQA

-1093 AGEVILTPVQQAFFS
+1093 TGEVILTPVQQAFFS

-1124 PRETLEPAPLD
+1124 PREALEPAQLD

-1147 LRLRFTRQAEGWQQA
+1147 LRLIFTRQADGWQQA

-1177 DTEAELAALC
+1177 GTEAELAALC

-1242 QAGLPAKTS
+1242 QVALPAKTS

-1263 AHTLDEQLPFW
+1263 AYTLDEQLPFW
-1274 LAQSGDAELP
+1274 LAQSSDAELP
-1284 CDNPQGGLHNRLGA
+1284 CDNPHGGLQNRLG
-1298 TLETRLDA
+1298 TKLETRLDA
-1306 EHTRQLL
+1306 ELTRQLL

-1376 RLQAAGTL
+1376 RLQAAGEL

-1398 PQKGVGYGLLR
+1398 PEKGLGYGLLR
-1409 YLGKPQSREALA
+1409 YLGQPQSREALA

-1436 DRQFNESALFVPAS
+1436 DRQFNEAALFVPAS

-1458 PEAPLANWLTVEGQ
+1458 PQAPLANWLTVEGQ

-1489 NAATIQRL
+1489 NTATIQRL

-1545 AELYPLS
+1545 ADIYPLS
-1552 PMQQGMLFHTLYAPE
+1552 PMQQGMLFHTLYAPR

-1577 DIEGLDLLTF
+1577 DIEGLDLLIF

-1610 DIAHQVIR
+1610 DSAHQVIR

-1625 QVVEDVN
+1625 QVIEDVN

-1637 LADAERSSGFELNA
+1637 LADAERSRGFELNA

-1656 LMLVRSTGSAWHL
+1656 LMLVRSTGSAWHF

-1694 AGQAVSAPLGQFRDY
+1694 AGQAVPAPLGQFRDY

-1717 SGEAF
+1717 SGEGF

-1727 APLHAPTLLA
+1727 APLQAPTLLA

-1752 QVLLDDDFTQA
+1752 QVLLDNDFTQA
-1763 LSEFARQQK
+1763 LGEFARQQK

-1838 LNELQALN
+1838 LSELQALN

-1876 VFENFPVAEALKQGA
+1876 VFENFPVADALKQGA

-1936 KQLGANLR
+1936 KRLGANVR
-1944 HLLAQLVA
+1944 HLLAQMMA

-1959 NLQLLDATAQ
+1959 NLQLLDAAAQ
-1969 RDVLTLSQSAG
+1969 HDVLALSQSAG

-1987 VHERIAAQAHATPD
+1987 VHERIAARAHATPD
-2001 ALAVQAGDERLSYAQ
+2001 ALAVQAGSEWLSYAQ
-2016 LNARANRLAHRLLAL
+2016 LNARANRLAHHLLAL

-2074 LAYMLADSRLDL
+2074 LAYMLADSRLNV

-2095 DVSLPQGLTRVDF
+2095 DLPLPQGLVRVDF
-2108 SASGEELHTFAATN
+2108 STSGEELDGYPATN
-2122 PPNQAAAA
+2122 PPNTAAAA

-2150 DHAALGQFCDSAQ
+2150 DHAALGQFCDSAE
-2163 AYSRLSARDR
+2163 AYSRLSAQDR

-2238 AVDQRTLG
+2238 AVDRRTLG

-2254 GEAMSVEGVRAWHA
+2254 GEAMSVEGIRAWHA
-2268 AGLGSVRLVNTY
+2268 AGLGAVRLVNTY

-2407 EACLQALPQVRE
+2407 EAGLQALPQVRE

-2437 VPAHGQT
+2437 VPAHGHT
-2444 LDGQALAATL
+2444 LDAQDLAATL
-2454 REFLPDYMVPGHWL
+2454 RQSLPDYMVPGHWL

-2499 APQSTLQVQLA
+2499 APQSPLQVQLA

-2547 DLKLEVPLR
+2547 ELKLEVPLR

-2562 TLQAF
+2562 TLQGF
-2567 AMACLGLREHSAPPL
+2567 ATACVGVQGHTALPL
-2582 LALGRGQPMALSFA
+2582 TAVERDQPLALSYA

-2603 WQLDPASAAYH
+2603 WQLDPESAAYH

-2619 HLRGELDI
+2619 RLKGHLNKA
-2627 GALERAFQALVLRH
+2627 ALQRAFDTLVARH
-2641 EPLRTTFVEDA
+2641 ESLRTHLHQDGERTV
-2652 EQTWQVIHPTLAMPV
+2652 QVISPQAQVELTLADTDEAGLKAQV
-2667 QQARAQA
+2667 EARITQ
-2674 AQIQQ
+2674 
-2679 CVEQEIQRPFDLRNG
+2679 PFDLRRG
-2694 PLMRVKL
+2694 PLMRVSL
-2701 LVIAPEHHVL
+2701 LRLAEDEHVL
-2711 VITQH
+2711 VLVQH
-2716 HIISDGWSMHVMVD
+2716 HIISDGWSMQVMVD
-2730 ELVALYQGQAQLSAL
+2730 ELVQLYAAYSQGQLPQLPAL
-2745 PIQYADYAAWQ
+2745 PIQYSDYAQWQ
-2756 RNWMAAGEKQ
+2756 RDWMDAGEKN
-2766 RQLDYWQRCLGDE
+2766 RQLDYWRDVLGGE
-2779 HPVLE
+2779 QPVLE
-2784 LPLDHPRP
+2784 LPFDHQRP
-2792 AVQSLRGARQRVQ
+2792 AVPTHRGAR
-2805 LEPALL
+2805 LSIALPAPLL
-2811 ADLKTLAQRQDVT
+2811 DGLKGLAQREGVT

-2829 LASFQTLLHRYC
+2829 LASYQVLLHRYS
-2841 GQNRLRVG
+2841 GQQDIRVG
-2849 VPIANRNR
+2849 VPIANRHR
-2857 LETERLIGFFVNTQ
+2857 VETERLIGFFVNTQ
-2871 VIQVDLDGQMAF
+2871 VLKAEIDGHTTVS
-2883 EQLLGQVKQRAL
+2883 QLLAQVKQRAL
-2895 EAQAH
+2895 QAQAH

-2910 ALQPARSLSHN
+2910 ALHP
-2921 PLFQVLFNHQDN
+2921 
-2933 LRSAPVQLPGLAL
+2933 
-2946 EPLDWDGHTTQFD
+2946 
-2959 LSLETEESADGLWA
+2959 
-2973 SLTYATDLFEP
+2973 
-2984 ETLARLAQHWQNLL
+2984 
-2998 RAVVNDA
+2998 
-3005 SQVLD
+3005 
-3010 ELPMLSEQQWQ
+3010 
-3021 QTVHSWNDSHAEY
+3021 
-3034 PHTRCVHQ
+3034 
-3042 LFEAQVLATPDA
+3042 
-3054 SALQF
+3054 
-3059 NGDTLSYRELNRR
+3059 
-3072 ANRLAHRLIAAG
+3072 
-3084 VSPDVLV
+3084 
-3091 AVHVERSLDMVV
+3091 ERSL
-3103 GLLATLKAGGA
+3103 
-3114 YVPLDPQFPADRLA
+3114 
-3128 FMLQDSQAQ
+3128 
-3137 VLLTQPHLNGR
+3137 
-3148 LAQPQGLHVLLVDE
+3148 
-3162 AGMDEHNPQVSVTPE
+3162 
-3177 HLAYVIYTSGSTGK
+3177 
-3191 PKGVMVRHQALCSFT
+3191 
-3206 WGMADTLQIGSD
+3206 
-3218 ARVLSLTTFSFDI
+3218 
-3231 FALELYVPL
+3231 
-3240 TVGATVLLSGQE
+3240 
-3252 LALDPEAILDLV
+3252 
-3264 HNQSANVLQ
+3264 
-3273 ATPST
+3273 
-3278 WRMLLESPRASL
+3278 
-3290 LQGIKCLC
+3290 
-3298 GGEALPVDLAQRLL
+3298 
-3312 DLQGPVWNLYGPT
+3312 
-3325 ETTIWSAAHRLEQ
+3325 
-3338 AQPFVGRPIAN
+3338 
-3349 TALFILNAGLMPC
+3349 
-3362 PQGAAGE
+3362 
-3369 LLIGGAGLARGYHA
+3369 
-3383 RAALTA
+3383 
-3389 ERFVPNPYGAPGE
+3389 
-3402 RLYRTGD
+3402 
-3409 LARYR
+3409 
-3414 PEGVVEYIGRVDHQV
+3414 
-3429 KVRGF
+3429 
-3434 RIELGEIE
+3434 
-3442 ACLRENAA
+3442 
-3450 VREAVVLAD
+3450 
-3459 NDRLIAYLV
+3459 
-3468 TCAPEQQAS
+3468 
-3477 LREQYKADLRAR
+3477 
-3489 LPDYMVPA
+3489 
-3497 HLIFLETLPLTPNGK
+3497 
-3512 LDRKALPKADA
+3512 
-3523 ELLLKAH
+3523 
-3530 VAPVS
+3530 
-3535 PREQQVAAIW
+3535 
-3545 VDVLEVPQVGLDD
+3545 
-3558 HFFELGGHS
+3558 
-3567 LLATRVVSRV
+3567 
-3577 RQVLALEV
+3577 
-3585 ALKTLFEQPVL
+3585 
-3596 GDFVRA
+3596 
-3602 LGEEG
+3602 
-3607 VTAPALLKAD
+3607 
-3617 RAQPLPLS
+3617 
-3625 YAQERQWFLWQL
+3625 
-3637 DPNSSAY
+3637 
-3644 HIPSAL
+3644 
-3650 RLKGALDVTA
+3650 
-3660 LQRSFDTLLARH
+3660 
-3672 ESLRTHLRQDASGA
+3672 
-3686 VQVIEELGLIEIE
+3686 
-3699 RCDTDEAGLK
+3699 
-3709 TQVAEAVAQPFD
+3709 
-3721 LLRGPLLRVKLL
+3721 
-3733 RLAADDHVVVLVQHH
+3733 
-3748 IVSDGWSMQL
+3748 
-3758 MVEELVRLY
+3758 
-3767 AAFSD
+3767 
-3772 GHTPNLPALP
+3772 
-3782 IQYADYALWQRN
+3782 
-3794 WMEAGEKARQLTYWR
+3794 
-3809 EQLGGE
+3809 
-3815 QPVLELPF
+3815 
-3823 DYQRPALPTHR
+3823 
-3834 GARLGIELA
+3834 
-3843 PQLLADLRRVAK
+3843 
-3855 QAGVTLPMVLL
+3855 
-3866 AAYQALLHRYSG
+3866 
-3878 QEDVR
+3878 
-3883 VGVPIANRNRLE
+3883 
-3895 TEGLIGFFVNTQV
+3895 
-3908 LKADVNGQMSVAQL
+3908 
-3922 LHQVRQ
+3922 
-3928 RSLEAQAHQD
+3928 
-3938 LPFEQLVEALQPE
+3938 
-3951 RSMSLSPLFQV
+3951 SLSPLFQV
-3962 LFNHRVTSAG
+3962 AFNHHISLSG
-3972 SHLQRLPSL
+3972 QHLQRLGEL
-3981 QVEVLSWDEGVAQFD
+3981 QMSPVSWDEAVAQFD
-3996 LALDVEESREALHA
+3996 LTLDIEESKDQLGA
-4010 SLSYATDLFAPAT
+4010 SLSYATDLFDAST
-4023 IERMAGHWQNLLQ
+4023 IERMARHWQNLLQ
-4036 AMVDDQQQAIG
+4036 AMVADVQQNIG
-4047 QLNLLNPDEQQHILH
+4047 QLALLDSDEQQHILN
-4062 LWDCTGSGFSAARLV
+4062 LWDQTDAGFSAERLV
-4077 HELIADRA
+4077 
-4085 RETPD
+4085 
-4090 AVAVKFD
+4090 
-4097 SHTLTYGELDAR
+4097 
-4109 ANRLAHALIARG
+4109 
-4121 VGPEVRVAIAM
+4121 
-4132 PRSAE
+4132 
-4137 IMVAFLA
+4137 
-4144 VLKAGGVYV
+4144 
-4153 PLDIEYPRD
+4153 
-4162 RLLYMMDDSRARLL
+4162 
-4176 LTHNSVLQ
+4176 
-4184 QLPVPQ
+4184 
-4190 GVNTLAI
+4190 
-4197 DRTED
+4197 
-4202 WAHYSDA
+4202 
-4209 APQVALDGDNL
+4209 
-4220 AYVIYTSGS
+4220 
-4229 TGMPKG
+4229 
-4235 VAVSH
+4235 
-4240 GPLVAHIIATGERY
+4240 
-4254 ETGPADC
+4254 
-4261 ELHFMSFAFDGSHE
+4261 
-4275 GWMHPLINGASVL
+4275 
-4288 IRDDSLWLPEYTYAQ
+4288 
-4303 MHRHNVTMAVFP
+4303 
-4315 PVYLQQ
+4315 
-4321 LAEHAE
+4321 
-4327 RDGNPPAVRV
+4327 
-4337 YCFGGDAVAQ
+4337 
-4347 ASYDLA
+4347 
-4353 WRALKPTYLFN
+4353 
-4364 GYGPTETVVTPLLWK
+4364 
-4379 SRKGDPCGAVYAP
+4379 
-4392 IGTLLGNRSG
+4392 
-4402 YVLDAQLN
+4402 
-4410 LQPIGV
+4410 
-4416 AGELYLG
+4416 
-4423 GEGVARGY
+4423 
-4431 LERPALTAERFV
+4431 
-4443 PDPFGKPGSR
+4443 
-4453 VYRSGDLTRGRP
+4453 
-4465 DGVVDYLGR
+4465 
-4474 VDHQVKIRGFR
+4474 
-4485 IELGEIEARLR
+4485 
-4496 EQDSVGETVVVA
+4496 
-4508 QQGPT
+4508 
-4513 GKQLVAYVVP
+4513 
-4523 ADPALIDQAEFRD
+4523 
-4536 ALRRAL
+4536 
-4542 KTRLPDYMVPTHFMC
+4542 
-4557 LAQMPLTPN
+4557 
-4566 GKLDR
+4566 
-4571 KGLPAPDVSL
+4571 
-4581 MQQRYVAP
+4581 
-4589 QTELEQQIAAIWAE
+4589 
-4603 VLRLPQ
+4603 
-4609 VGLDDN
+4609 
-4615 FFEVGGHSLLAIQIT
+4615 
-4630 SRVQSE
+4630 
-4636 LGLEVP
+4636 
-4642 LVEVFQTETLRA
+4642 
-4654 YVQAAAT
+4654 
-4661 FRAGSAEDFD
+4661 
-4671 DLRDFLSELEAI
+4671 